1 MTVADFGEG
10 VALNPLNLI
19 ETNKFEVA
27 SGQVKVSV
35 APEYSYLVETRVVDG
50 KKYMAQMNSKTVKTL
65 NRVFAA
71 GFVSEKEIQTMTVS
85 EMLSIEGVTVQ
96 DMALISSLQWAI
108 KEHCIL
114 EFLAGAK
121 DFSSA
126 DKKKA
131 DAEPKKTNDD
141 LNESEDSFD
150 EGI

>member
-1 MTVADFGEG
+1 
-10 VALNPLNLI
+10 
-19 ETNKFEVA
+19 
-27 SGQVKVSV
+27 
-35 APEYSYLVETRVVDG
+35 
-50 KKYMAQMNSKTVKTL
+50 MAQMNSKTVKTL

-71 GFVSEKEIQTMTVS
+71 GFISEKEIQTMTVS

-96 DMALISSLQWAI
+96 DMALISSLQRAI

-114 EFLAGAK
+114 EFLAGVK

-141 LNESEDSFD
+141 LRESEDSFD